1 MRKRSALGAAG
12 GAVSLSGIAAF
23 LGTCCM
29 TPWVVAVLGVSGA
42 VTLAR
47 LAVWQPY
54 LLAIAAAFMGFAI
67 WSAYRAPAPA
77 GGNACDLAS
86 RRRMRRWVWLAAALM
101 VVLAAISVAPIFID
115 FT

>member
-1 MRKRSALGAAG
+1 MG
-12 GAVSLSGIAAF
+12 LSGMAAF

-29 TPWVVAVLGVSGA
+29 APWVVTVLGVSGA

-54 LLAIAAAFMGFAI
+54 LLAIAAVLIGVAI
-67 WSAYRAPAPA
+67 WSVYRAPA
-77 GGNACDLAS
+77 GGAACDLAS
-86 RRRMRRWVWLAAALM
+86 SRRMRRWVWLATVLM